1 MIQVSFFCSKFVIQ
15 SFSIDW
21 EKTNPIQ
28 HDDVSSNLQNK
39 NLLDNRL
46 RSNTK
51 QATAEIVASDSIL
64 FQQNVKYEKQPN
76 IHTHRSEERNDESS
90 NRQKKPLAT
99 RLPSVCDDDEST
111 TSEMSGHDSESI
123 YETIRVF
130 TPKKQCKSI
139 VRISFFI

>member
-90 NRQKKPLAT
+90 NRQQKPLAT
-99 RLPSVCDDDEST
+99 RLPSVSDDDEST

-130 TPKKQCKSI
+130 TPKKTM
-139 VRISFFI
+139 